1 MDREK
6 WPPAQPTTPFPSHSS
21 GDSLPPF
28 FPEWIRPTRRILP
41 SCLSFSLNEP
51 LPGTPLCL
59 WIQWFKGPGRK
70 LRKESLLVGLV
81 VPPAVPGRAS
91 VQSCRFYLD
100 MAQNEGVRPSVLKI
114 KQNSQCTSEHGLP
127 LGPLRTTKAPWLYST
142 LRLRLFCS
150 FLSFWLGGAELG
162 SITLCRKCIDSPRS
176 KPRPCVRRTY
186 RLRIIGSPTPGRV
199 CEPCNRRPF
208 RAVRGALE

>member
-100 MAQNEGVRPSVLKI
+100 MAQNEGVRPSVLKT
-114 KQNSQCTSEHGLP
+114 KLSVHFGARSSVRSFTDDESP
-127 LGPLRTTKAPWLYST
+127 LAILYSSPPAV
-142 LRLRLFCS
+142 LFFPFGS
-150 FLSFWLGGAELG
+150 AELSWVPLHSVG
-162 SITLCRKCIDSPRS
+162 
-176 KPRPCVRRTY
+176 
-186 RLRIIGSPTPGRV
+186 
-199 CEPCNRRPF
+199 N
-208 RAVRGALE
+208 A

>member
-6 WPPAQPTTPFPSHSS
+6 WPPAQPTTSFPSHSS

-59 WIQWFKGPGRK
+59 WIQWFKEETSERK
-70 LRKESLLVGLV
+70 PTGWSGC
-81 VPPAVPGRAS
+81 PPAVPGRAS

-100 MAQNEGVRPSVLKI
+100 SKERPSVLKT
-114 KQNSQCTSEHGLP
+114 KLSVHTSEHGLP

-150 FLSFWLGGAELG
+150 FGSAELSWVPLHSVG
-162 SITLCRKCIDSPRS
+162 
-176 KPRPCVRRTY
+176 
-186 RLRIIGSPTPGRV
+186 
-199 CEPCNRRPF
+199 N
-208 RAVRGALE
+208 A

>member
-1 MDREK
+1 MN
-6 WPPAQPTTPFPSHSS
+6 HCL
-21 GDSLPPF
+21 G
-28 FPEWIRPTRRILP
+28 RPYAYEFND
-41 SCLSFSLNEP
+41 LS
-51 LPGTPLCL
+51 
-59 WIQWFKGPGRK
+59 KGPGRK

-100 MAQNEGVRPSVLKI
+100 MAQNEGVRPSVLKT
-114 KQNSQCTSEHGLP
+114 KLSVHFGARSSVRSFTDDESP
-127 LGPLRTTKAPWLYST
+127 LAILYS
-142 LRLRLFCS
+142 S
-150 FLSFWLGGAELG
+150 PPAVLSFWLGGAELG

>member
-1 MDREK
+1 M
-6 WPPAQPTTPFPSHSS
+6 F
-21 GDSLPPF
+21 L
-28 FPEWIRPTRRILP
+28 
-41 SCLSFSLNEP
+41 
-51 LPGTPLCL
+51 
-59 WIQWFKGPGRK
+59 
-70 LRKESLLVGLV
+70 
-81 VPPAVPGRAS
+81 
-91 VQSCRFYLD
+91 
-100 MAQNEGVRPSVLKI
+100 

-208 RAVRGALE
+208 RAVRGALESAAGARLRLDPYPIFGPIPPSYYQKMRFLPNPSLLLQPLPN